1 METETDVFAYHNS
14 DGYEMRRL
22 ISPLVRD
29 NGPFL
34 LLRITLS
41 DIGNQLCN
49 LLSPLI
55 LTSRNT
61 VPSSAPCSQTVI
73 LLIVAAGGDIL
84 CLLEIYAV
92 LSHALTE
99 CPLKVRSRCGI
110 RTSDFIRL
118 GLF

>member
-1 METETDVFAYHNS
+1 MTEVDVFSYHNTE
-14 DGYEMRRL
+14 GCEMRRL

-34 LLRITLS
+34 ILRITLS

-55 LTSRNT
+55 VTSRNT
-61 VPSSAPCSQTVI
+61 APSPAPFSQTVI
-73 LLIVAAGGDIL
+73 LLIVVVGGDIL
-84 CLLEIYAV
+84 CLLEICVV
-92 LSHALTE
+92 LSHTLTE
-99 CPLKVRSRCGI
+99 CALKVSSRCGI
-110 RTSDFIRL
+110 GTSDFIRL